1 MLMTEQP
8 PNYPPPPGGYGY
20 LPPSPPPPPSGYG
33 YPPPGGYAYPPS
45 YSQGTNPLAIASLVS
60 SVAGLLCLGIGPL
73 LGLIFGI
80 ISLNQI
86 RQTGQAGRGL
96 AIAGIVISGVL
107 IALFAVLLIVSVI
120 LAANDDQHRQHRR
133 HRTDHRTISHT
144 VVEQP
149 PRLGLI
155 ACR

>member
-1 MLMTEQP
+1 MAICRHRRRHRPVATVIPTGRLRLPTELFA
-8 PNYPPPPGGYGY
+8 GHE
-20 LPPSPPPPPSGYG
+20 S
-33 YPPPGGYAYPPS
+33 
-45 YSQGTNPLAIASLVS
+45 LAIASLVS